1 MKYTITGNGYS
12 GTFNGDKNFIKT
24 ARSIL
29 IDLRFTTQ
37 DLFKLKTAQDFINAL
52 ENHNFN
58 VETEVTVY
66 DEAVDEAPHLG
77 KYIREM
83 ENEENEERISELA
96 KITKIKID
104 KDSRFATIIYHKTS
118 SKSEKETTFRGY
130 EEATDEFIKDF
141 RQMSEHIISTLNFP
155 EKWLC
160 DMTTTGLSITWKE
173 GNIMGMVI
181 TAQKVIVGLA
191 APLNINTPF
200 IQVASYHLANDTCDD
215 VYFDNQCEQLLEKV
229 LADAKRYMNGEVMN
243 KQQKLELG

>member
-1 MKYTITGNGYS
+1 MKYTITGHGYS
-12 GTFNGDKNFIKT
+12 GNFDGKENFKRSARAILRDNGLNNSDF
-24 ARSIL
+24 
-29 IDLRFTTQ
+29 FE
-37 DLFKLKTAQDFINAL
+37 LKTDSDYINTL
-52 ENHNFN
+52 KEKGYE
-58 VETEVTVY
+58 VETEKTVY
-66 DEAVDEAPHLG
+66 DKAIDEAPHLG

-141 RQMSEHIISTLNFP
+141 RQMSEHIISTLDFP
-155 EKWLC
+155 EEWWC

-173 GNIMGMVI
+173 GNIIGMVI
-181 TAQKVIVGLA
+181 TAQKAIEGLA

-215 VYFDNQCEQLLEKV
+215 VYFDDKCEQLLEKV
-229 LADAKRYMNGEVMN
+229 LADAKRYMNGEVMD
-243 KQQKLELG
+243 KQLKLELG